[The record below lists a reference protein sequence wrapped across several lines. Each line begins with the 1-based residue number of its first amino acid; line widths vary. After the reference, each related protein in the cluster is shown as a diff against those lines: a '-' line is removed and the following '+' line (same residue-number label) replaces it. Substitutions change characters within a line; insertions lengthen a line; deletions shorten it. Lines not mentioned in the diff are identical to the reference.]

1 MKDKFPY
8 FPHSSTTTEKKW
20 DKELFDN
27 KFIYQYIH
35 PIAVEIEYH
44 YPYYGLLDRK
54 EKRIAFFNRHREPIP
69 KSHRSSELQYWCKI
83 DINNIEHYTNKIEY
97 KEFQEINCEVI
108 QFYEQSDAVNN
119 EKGFTEY
126 IKRLNHIDRLLLEVS
141 PMQQRFALTIKKAY
155 ELKKENDFLNI
166 ENERLIRINKE
177 LREDIRRRIRNAN
190 NTSGT

>member
-44 YPYYGLLDRK
+44 YPYYGLLYRK

-190 NTSGT
+190 NTPGT

>member
-35 PIAVEIEYH
+35 PIAIEIEYH
-44 YPYYGLLDRK
+44 YPYYALLDRK
-54 EKRIAFFNRHREPIP
+54 GKRIAFFNRHREPIP

-83 DINNIEHYTNKIEY
+83 NINNIEHYTNEIEY

>member
-1 MKDKFPY
+1 MNLYLK
-8 FPHSSTTTEKKW
+8 
-20 DKELFDN
+20 
-27 KFIYQYIH
+27 
-35 PIAVEIEYH
+35 
-44 YPYYGLLDRK
+44 
-54 EKRIAFFNRHREPIP
+54 
-69 KSHRSSELQYWCKI
+69 SELRYWYKI

-108 QFYEQSDAVNN
+108 QFYEQSDAVND